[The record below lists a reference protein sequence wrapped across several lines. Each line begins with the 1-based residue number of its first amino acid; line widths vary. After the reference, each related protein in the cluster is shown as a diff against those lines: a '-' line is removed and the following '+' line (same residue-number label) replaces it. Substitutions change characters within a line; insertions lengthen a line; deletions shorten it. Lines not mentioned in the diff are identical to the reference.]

1 MMGAAA
7 VAAAP
12 CKLPSAVR
20 RLDEDSSAVPIQFV
34 SVRSP
39 EESTLNT
46 NAPDTSPA
54 SRLRKCSVLCAACA
68 SRSCTL
74 WALLFT
80 KSKALPLIEPIVDS
94 DFFRILLTDAALN
107 SFETKASIAFAAR
120 CTLDTSTCAAC
131 AACAALATASACRVA
146 SSFSCASWAVSSAC
160 RCCSACTAASCAR

>member
-74 WALLFT
+74 WAFHKI
-80 KSKALPLIEPIVDS
+80 KSL
-94 DFFRILLTDAALN
+94 AADR
-107 SFETKASIAFAAR
+107 AYR
-120 CTLDTSTCAAC
+120 GQ
-131 AACAALATASACRVA
+131 
-146 SSFSCASWAVSSAC
+146 
-160 RCCSACTAASCAR
+160 